1 MFEFLARG
9 KARAEDTNAFLVF
22 YAHECLAA
30 TVQTAVF
37 FRQQIFFFAGCVL
50 LKLQTLTFLLHIYQN
65 VNHLKSCQNL
75 NFINESGHKI
85 PV

>member
-1 MFEFLARG
+1 MARTKSDCFVMFEFLARG

-37 FRQQIFFFAGCVL
+37 FRQQIFFCRLRSV
-50 LKLQTLTFLLHIYQN
+50 KIT
-65 VNHLKSCQNL
+65 
-75 NFINESGHKI
+75 NFNFPSTYLSKC
-85 PV
+85 